1 MTGVYWDSLI
11 NDVETRIKTLGK
23 EFLEKDNNKGMSE
36 ICFWMNTDKSVTIDM
51 GQIIGVI
58 KLEKSTVWGNRICEY
73 GVYTSLEKG
82 NIIPITKKEHLSLIE
97 ALQETYEYC
106 EMEDEE
112 EKIDNIDNMDT
123 TTPDPFEGKIKW

>member
-36 ICFWMNTDKSVTIDM
+36 ICFWMNSDKSVVVDM

-58 KLEKSTVWGNRICEY
+58 KLEKSTV
-73 GVYTSLEKG
+73 
-82 NIIPITKKEHLSLIE
+82 
-97 ALQETYEYC
+97 
-106 EMEDEE
+106 
-112 EKIDNIDNMDT
+112 
-123 TTPDPFEGKIKW
+123 

>member
-11 NDVETRIKTLGK
+11 DNVETRINT
-23 EFLEKDNNKGMSE
+23 LEKKFSENNKGMSE
-36 ICFWMNTDKSVTIDM
+36 ICFWMNNDKSVVIDM

-58 KLEKSTVWGNRICEY
+58 KLEKSTVCSNRICEY

-82 NIIPITKKEHLSLIE
+82 NVIPITKNEHLSLIE

-112 EKIDNIDNMDT
+112 EETVNIDT
-123 TTPDPFEGKIKW
+123 TTTDPFEGKIKW